1 MPRGPSTPHH
11 QCQGPVRQRRRDIG
25 LQAIAPGRRGLHC
38 GDFDPPGRGSE
49 LLARTTARPACVGAS
64 GSSPVGCSVDPAV
77 AGSRAVSGEPAG
89 VRVQRPD
96 MPAPTTPSGCS
107 APEVVLCR
115 PAGRAYAALMRA
127 RSARLNM
134 GQPTHDPWILLRG
147 QAAPMAGLNYS
158 HWRRSP
164 RWRWI
169 RFKDRRP
176 PPRRSSATP
185 AWSSTDH
192 KVAPS
197 EIAIGV
203 IIGRA
208 AEYFDFFVF
217 AIASRGGVP
226 QGVLPLCGTR

>member
-1 MPRGPSTPHH
+1 MAGPAEARALALGGTRTCQPNQHHWKRLVTAVARDCSLQTALPLPPVPCRAGPATLAPPVPGTSPAAPPRYRPPGDRARPPRPRLQRFNPS
-11 QCQGPVRQRRRDIG
+11 
-25 LQAIAPGRRGLHC
+25 
-38 GDFDPPGRGSE
+38 GRGSE
-49 LLARTTARPACVGAS
+49 MLARTTARPACVGAS

-158 HWRRSP
+158 HRRQYL
-164 RWRWI
+164 RW
-169 RFKDRRP
+169 
-176 PPRRSSATP
+176 
-185 AWSSTDH
+185 
-192 KVAPS
+192 
-197 EIAIGV
+197 
-203 IIGRA
+203 
-208 AEYFDFFVF
+208 
-217 AIASRGGVP
+217 
-226 QGVLPLCGTR
+226 